1 MTLLVTYIALAL
13 GVSFLCSVLEAV
25 LLSVTPS
32 FVAQLE
38 HERPKIG
45 AALAGLKVE
54 VDRPLAAILSLNTI
68 ANTFGAAGVGSEVTR
83 LFGSE
88 WFGVASAGLT
98 FGILV
103 FSEIIPKTLGAVYWR
118 RLAPFAARVLPLL
131 ILATYPLV
139 LVSEGITRLLK
150 RQRQARTVSKEEIAA
165 LARLG
170 QEQGILGASEGRI
183 LGNLF
188 RFASIAT
195 RDIMTPR
202 TVMFSLPAD
211 TRVGELVPRGNLTG
225 GEGDE
230 AGPEDT
236 LRRSTMIF
244 SRIPVYDGSPEKI
257 IGYVL
262 KDEIFLRAA
271 RDELDLPLAKIV
283 RKLQVV
289 PDSLPLPALFERLVA
304 TQEQIALVVDEYGG
318 VDGVVTMEDVLETL
332 LGLEIVDEADDTVDM
347 REMAR
352 RKWRERRAA
361 LEAAEPAAAM
371 PSDERR
377 GEGAVAG
384 AEEATS

>member
-1 MTLLVTYIALAL
+1 MTLLIAYIGLAL

-32 FVAQLE
+32 FVARLE
-38 HERPKIG
+38 QERPKVG
-45 AALAGLKVE
+45 TALAGLKLQ

-88 WFGVASAGLT
+88 WFGVASGGLT
-98 FGILV
+98 LGILV
-103 FSEIIPKTLGAVYWR
+103 FSEIIPKTVGAVYWR
-118 RLAPFAARVLPLL
+118 RLATFAARVLPLL
-131 ILATYPLV
+131 ILLTYPLV
-139 LVSEGITRLLK
+139 LVSEGITWLLK
-150 RQRQARTVSKEEIAA
+150 RRHQAVTVSKEEIAA

-170 QEQGILGASEGRI
+170 EEQGILGASEGRI
-183 LGNLF
+183 LSNLF
-188 RFASIAT
+188 RFSSIAT

-202 TVMFSLPAD
+202 TVMFSLPAT
-211 TRVGELVPRGNLTG
+211 TRVGELVPRGNLRG
-225 GEGDE
+225 SESGD
-230 AGPEDT
+230 GPEDT
-236 LRRSTMIF
+236 VRRSTMIF

-271 RDELDLPLAKIV
+271 RDELDLPLARIV
-283 RKLQVV
+283 RRLQVV
-289 PDSLPLPALFERLVA
+289 PDSLPLPTLFERLVA
-304 TQEQIALVVDEYGG
+304 AQEQIALVVDEYGG

-332 LGLEIVDEADDTVDM
+332 LGLEIVDEADHTVDM

-361 LEAAEPAAAM
+361 LEGAEPEAATQPAD
-371 PSDERR
+371 PP
-377 GEGAVAG
+377 EGHEASG
-384 AEEATS
+384 EEARS

>member
-1 MTLLVTYIALAL
+1 MTLLVAYIALAL

-32 FVAQLE
+32 FIAQLE
-38 HERPKIG
+38 QERPKTG
-45 AALAGLKVE
+45 AALAELKVA

-83 LFGSE
+83 LFGSR

-98 FGILV
+98 FSILV
-103 FSEIIPKTLGAVYWR
+103 FSEIIPKTVGAVYWR
-118 RLAPFAARVLPLL
+118 RLAPFAARTLPLL
-131 ILATYPLV
+131 IVATYPLV

-150 RQRQARTVSKEEIAA
+150 RRSEATTVSKEEIAA

-183 LGNLF
+183 LSNLF
-188 RFASIAT
+188 RFANIAT

-202 TVMFSLPAD
+202 TVMFSLPAN
-211 TRVGELVPRGNLTG
+211 TRVGELVPRGNLKESEG
-225 GEGDE
+225 GSSR
-230 AGPEDT
+230 PEDT

-244 SRIPVYDGSPEKI
+244 SRIPVYDDSPETI
-257 IGYVL
+257 VGYVL

-283 RKLQVV
+283 RKLEVV

-318 VDGVVTMEDVLETL
+318 VAGVVTMEDVLETL
-332 LGLEIVDEADDTVDM
+332 LGLEIVDEADDAVDM

-361 LEAAEPAAAM
+361 LERAESPAAVVHDDHEDAA
-371 PSDERR
+371 PS
-377 GEGAVAG
+377 G
-384 AEEATS
+384 AEEAAP